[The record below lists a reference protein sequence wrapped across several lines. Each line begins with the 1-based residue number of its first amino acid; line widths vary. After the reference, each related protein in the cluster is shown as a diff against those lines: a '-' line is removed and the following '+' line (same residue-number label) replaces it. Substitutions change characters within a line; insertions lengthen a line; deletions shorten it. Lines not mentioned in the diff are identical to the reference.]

1 MFDISINQD
10 DKDKLIE
17 SACEKVVDEL
27 LAETKKH
34 INIKSIIESSRARLT
49 NNLQK
54 EVTNRVIEAINIE
67 QITKNITSQVER
79 LAKDSIKKSITEGCF
94 VFKVNMNTKL

>member
-1 MFDISINQD
+1 MFDISINRD
-10 DKDKLIE
+10 DKNKLIE

-34 INIKSIIESSRARLT
+34 INIKSIIESSKARLT

-54 EVTNRVIEAINIE
+54 EVTNRIIEAVDIE
-67 QITKNITSQVER
+67 QITKNITNEVER
-79 LAKDSIKKSITEGCF
+79 LAQDSIKKSINGGCF
-94 VFKVNMNTKL
+94 VFKTNMNTKL